1 MKYLT
6 YCFLWLFAVTNTI
19 AGMIYIGYYFLFIS
33 QFNAALP
40 GWFLVLIS
48 LIEIPL
54 IIRVASKQGTLHT
67 KLVKLIILAD
77 LFLILITTKISLMTH
92 NYARPVTVTE
102 ILTIFLLSTHLI
114 GQIIV
119 SRILKHPK
127 RSKERYL
134 FDSVTYLICVTLSL
148 VTIAVI
154 GEQIFLR
161 VQTEVKANT
170 MKQLLS
176 RKQKSKDTHEWIV
189 YEHRRLPEEAL
200 PGFRMSVPKDW
211 HLDDASYTVST
222 SSAQIIIK
230 RKNINS
236 TLCLF
241 PDTTRTD
248 ALYNNNIYVSLLPV
262 MSLTITG
269 ETNVIG
275 LKTLDRHAD
284 NLTLLVCEKWIRFD
298 GTTEYSTEVSNQN
311 MGTITILLNS
321 PKPDTLRTI
330 KKILESIAIL
340 P

>member
-1 MKYLT
+1 MKILIYT
-6 YCFLWLFAVTNTI
+6 FLWLFAVTNTI

-40 GWFLVLIS
+40 GWYLVLIS
-48 LIEIPL
+48 FIEIPL

-67 KLVKLIILAD
+67 QLVKLLILSD
-77 LFLILITTKISLMTH
+77 LFLILITTKMSLMTH
-92 NYARPVTVTE
+92 NYARPITVTE
-102 ILTIFLLSTHLI
+102 ILTIFLLCMHLFA
-114 GQIIV
+114 QIIV
-119 SRILKHPK
+119 ARILKYSK
-127 RSKERYL
+127 RSQKRYL
-134 FDSVTYLICVTLSL
+134 FDSVIYLVAVTLSL

-154 GEQIFLR
+154 GEQLLLR

-189 YEHRRLPEEAL
+189 YEHRRLPEESL

-211 HLDDASYTVST
+211 HVDDASFTVST
-222 SSAQIIIK
+222 TSAQIIIG
-230 RKNINS
+230 RKNISS

-275 LKTLDRHAD
+275 LKTIDRHAD
-284 NLTLLVCEKWIRFD
+284 NLTLLVCEKWMRFD
-298 GTTEYSTEVSNQN
+298 GIPEYSTEISNQN
-311 MGTITILLNS
+311 LGTIIIVLKS
-321 PKPDTLRTI
+321 QRPDTLMTV